1 MTSLHPRRSSKRPP
15 GRSGR
20 PPQVAQRRPG
30 DFWRAVPKI
39 EAPAPI
45 VPAPAPTAMLRSL
58 GSPPLAGQADAD
70 RYIAAVVERAAG
82 LATALAVQADIL
94 AGAED

>member
-1 MTSLHPRRSSKRPP
+1 
-15 GRSGR
+15 
-20 PPQVAQRRPG
+20 
-30 DFWRAVPKI
+30 
-39 EAPAPI
+39 
-45 VPAPAPTAMLRSL
+45 MLRSL

-94 AGAED
+94 ASQQD